1 MDVRRVYDLY
11 ILIYTNLKIKENL
24 EKCLLCFII
33 ISYWFLVILR
43 KLTSQTKCQFSVPH
57 KVKANILVRD
67 CKKKV
72 SYSIFGIVLNLC
84 ANFTKLVHEKLCS
97 EFYQV
102 PLDVLGINLYLF
114 SQKPGADL
122 GFSVGGPHMILPKFH
137 FIMYVR
143 MCDLL
148 TRVRFLAPEQ
158 ITIQITCNLNV

>member
-1 MDVRRVYDLY
+1 MPV
-11 ILIYTNLKIKENL
+11 
-24 EKCLLCFII
+24 F
-33 ISYWFLVILR
+33 S
-43 KLTSQTKCQFSVPH
+43 SPQTKCQFSVPH

-122 GFSVGGPHMILPKFH
+122 GFSVGGASYDIAKVSFH
-137 FIMYVR
+137 NIF
-143 MCDLL
+143 
-148 TRVRFLAPEQ
+148 A
-158 ITIQITCNLNV
+158 NV